1 MPHLDRKWISPFL
14 GFVLGAFL
22 APCVAAEAPPSTEAA
37 ALFERLKGLE
47 GTWVGRSTKGWEDRT
62 SFRTI
67 AGGSVVVETSF
78 DAHPGET
85 MLTMFHL
92 DGPRLML
99 THYCVAKNQP
109 RMVAREIGAGGASAV
124 FTFLDATG
132 IPSRD
137 SGHMDRAAFSFQ
149 DGDHFTSKW
158 SWYRDGKDQWM
169 EEIRYE
175 RK

>member
-1 MPHLDRKWISPFL
+1 
-14 GFVLGAFL
+14 
-22 APCVAAEAPPSTEAA
+22 
-37 ALFERLKGLE
+37 
-47 GTWVGRSTKGWEDRT
+47 
-62 SFRTI
+62 
-67 AGGSVVVETSF
+67 
-78 DAHPGET
+78 
-85 MLTMFHL
+85 
-92 DGPRLML
+92 ML

-169 EEIRYE
+169 ERFATSGSDGAPASRRFAPSPALRREATPAGRGA
-175 RK
+175 